1 MKLEC
6 YLIYNIKSIDFI
18 IAVSSY
24 KRKLKRIAHLIEMI
38 IQNKA
43 FRGINL

>member
-1 MKLEC
+1 MKLEYC
-6 YLIYNIKSIDFI
+6 LIYNIKSVDFV
-18 IAVSSY
+18 IAVLSY